1 MKQNRL
7 GSTWFILVL
16 SETRSDS
23 STQTDDVSSAWFACL
38 PALPTERPSIRTPG
52 HSAHHWPGVRQM
64 VQCLLSSGERPI
76 LYSGWVSEA
85 GSLGPTHCVCSV
97 DDNDTMRQRVH
108 WAPKKGMKGKH
119 RDSRSPGPHW
129 PFAGEAF
136 CKDLRSFLS
145 CSILD
150 VFGGKFLPEWPRLSS
165 QSPGIW
171 FVVVACAV
179 NVAICWVSNPS
190 FDLGGLGS
198 PFVCHRYS
206 VFGVLTRRGVSDLRW
221 ISRLRGA
228 GV

>member
-1 MKQNRL
+1 MKRNSL
-7 GSTWFILVL
+7 VYIGSFRDKIRQLH
-16 SETRSDS
+16 
-23 STQTDDVSSAWFACL
+23 TDDVSPAWFSCL
-38 PALPTERPSIRTPG
+38 PALPTEHPSIRTPG

-150 VFGGKFLPEWPRLSS
+150 VFGGKF
-165 QSPGIW
+165 
-171 FVVVACAV
+171 VARMATFEFPISWNLVRCGSMCGECG
-179 NVAICWVSNPS
+179 NM
-190 FDLGGLGS
+190 LGVKPL
-198 PFVCHRYS
+198 
-206 VFGVLTRRGVSDLRW
+206 
-221 ISRLRGA
+221 I
-228 GV
+228 